1 MMHINI
7 IHDEG
12 VNLYLLF
19 CMAAI
24 IVIIAGAALAARKS
38 TFSFRDLVFI
48 VCVCVPAA
56 IIGSKVAL
64 FDSSQWL
71 SFFSDGHLPGENSK
85 SLLGAIAGIIFGA
98 WIAGKVC
105 GKKESI
111 LDLIAI
117 SFPIGMAVQRFGC
130 LFGGCCHGIVTSMP
144 WGITYGQGS
153 RPFIE
158 QQQLGL
164 IPADAATSLAV
175 HPDQIYNSIACAIIA
190 VIVWQTRS
198 RWKSP
203 SGRFLF
209 SISLYLGFRFIEEF
223 FRFRLQTQIWMGLS
237 IVQWIVLS
245 LFVSL
250 SLFLL
255 IRERKYV
262 HLKLVPAEIIVPT
275 SLIKIRLFFSSL
287 VILFIAL
294 RIGDWLTADERTI
307 MLYTVFPLCGFLLID
322 GLLQSV
328 WSQRFVRTGSL
339 VFIAFILM
347 SQRADKPPGTP
358 QSYTAFDLSTVL
370 GKYTN
375 DHDFNYRTETCP
387 EDNSIV
393 EHSDVVPYRHNYTIG
408 GIGVGRKIYYNQWQ
422 SLWASLNLIAG
433 GEMETP
439 LRNINDSMI
448 APGFN
453 TKLLSIN
460 PMIQYDGRGI
470 GLGIGAS
477 IGILGHDIADDPS
490 DHRDYD
496 PKIDVRKFSLQT
508 RLRLFSE
515 RHSFIEVL
523 GGYDVGSVGE
533 YNWQLLYGNRF
544 NSDKYMLK
552 AGFGWSKYGGK
563 SYVLRGQMQL
573 TPKLF
578 LSPEFMFGR
587 KYYTSGSNTGRG
599 NRVALTLQY
608 RINDKKH

>member
-1 MMHINI
+1 MEINI
-7 IHDEG
+7 THEQG
-12 VNLYLLF
+12 VYYYLLF
-19 CMAAI
+19 CMIAI

-56 IIGSKVAL
+56 IIGSKVAM

-71 SFFSDGHLPGENSK
+71 SFFSGDYLPGENSK
-85 SLLGAIAGIIFGA
+85 SLLGAIAGIILGA
-98 WIAGKVC
+98 WIAERVC
-105 GKKESI
+105 GKKESV
-111 LDLIAI
+111 LDLIAV
-117 SFPIGMAVQRFGC
+117 SFPLGMALQRFGC

-144 WGITYGQGS
+144 WGITYGPGS
-153 RPFIE
+153 QPFIE

-164 IPADAATSLAV
+164 IPADAVTSLAV
-175 HPDQIYNSIACAIIA
+175 HPDQIYSSIACAIIA
-190 VIVWQTRS
+190 VVAWQTRS

-209 SISLYLGFRFIEEF
+209 SIGLYLGFRFIEEF
-223 FRFRLQTQIWMGLS
+223 FRFRLQTQICMGLS

-255 IRERKYV
+255 FRERKYV
-262 HLKLVPAEIIVPT
+262 HLHLVPAESIVPA
-275 SLIKIRLFFSSL
+275 SLIKLRLFFSSL
-287 VILFIAL
+287 VILFIAV

-307 MLYTVFPLCGFLLID
+307 MVYAVFPLCGFLIVDFIL
-322 GLLQSV
+322 
-328 WSQRFVRTGSL
+328 RTLFSPKFLMAGSL
-339 VFIAFILM
+339 VFLAFIFM
-347 SQRADKPPGTP
+347 SQKADKPPGTP
-358 QSYTAFDLSTVL
+358 KSYTAFDLNTVL
-370 GKYTN
+370 GKYIN
-375 DHDFNYRTETCP
+375 DHDFNYQVGTC
-387 EDNSIV
+387 DDGTKV
-393 EHSDVVPYRHNYTIG
+393 EHTDVVPYRHSYTIG
-408 GIGVGRKIYYNQWQ
+408 GIGVGRKTYYNQWQ
-422 SLWASLNLIAG
+422 SLWTSINLIAG
-433 GEMETP
+433 GEIETP
-439 LRNINDSMI
+439 LRNENDSMI

-470 GLGIGAS
+470 GLGLGAS
-477 IGILGHDIADDPS
+477 IGILGHDIADKPS

-496 PKIDVRKFSLQT
+496 PKIDVRKFSLQA

-544 NSDKYMLK
+544 NSEKYMLK

-563 SYVLRGQMQL
+563 SYVLKGQMQL

-587 KYYTSGSNTGRG
+587 KYYTSGSTEAKG